1 MLKQILN
8 QTTTTN
14 EEVVPFSSI
23 KRRFLRMNHLQM
35 VQHECWEQRVSNE
48 SLLEAAVDLQKD
60 RVEKEEG
67 SRGHSSAGN

>member
-8 QTTTTN
+8 QTTTTH

-23 KRRFLRMNHLQM
+23 KKRFLRTNHLQM
-35 VQHECWEQRVSNE
+35 VQHECWEQRVNNE

-60 RVEKEEG
+60 RLEKEEG
-67 SRGHSSAGN
+67 MSGHSSAGN

>member
-23 KRRFLRMNHLQM
+23 NKRFLRTNHLQM

-67 SRGHSSAGN
+67 TRGHSSAGN

>member
-1 MLKQILN
+1 
-8 QTTTTN
+8 
-14 EEVVPFSSI
+14 
-23 KRRFLRMNHLQM
+23 M

-67 SRGHSSAGN
+67 TRGHSSAGNWQQKKIILEKIYVDPKPKKKSTLT